1 MVEQLI
7 PIGIITIFIG
17 VLLLLIGSIFALRG
31 KTKTEGGFVVFIGP
45 IPIVGAT
52 SKTMF
57 YLMLALS
64 IFLLIFSLFI
74 IRVW

>member
-1 MVEQLI
+1 MEQLI

-17 VLLLLIGSIFALRG
+17 FFLLLIGSIFTLKGR
-31 KTKTEGGFVVFIGP
+31 TKTEGGFVVFLGP

-57 YLMLALS
+57 YLMLILS

-74 IRVW
+74 IRAW

>member
-1 MVEQLI
+1 MMEQLI

-17 VLLLLIGSIFALRG
+17 FFLLLIGSIFTLKGRA
-31 KTKTEGGFVVFIGP
+31 KTEGGFVVFLGP
-45 IPIVGAT
+45 IPIVGAS

-57 YLMLALS
+57 YLMLILS

-74 IRVW
+74 IRAW

>member
-1 MVEQLI
+1 MMEQLI

-17 VLLLLIGSIFALRG
+17 FFLLLIGSIFTLKGR
-31 KTKTEGGFVVFIGP
+31 TKTEGGFVVFLGP
-45 IPIVGAT
+45 IPIVGAS

-57 YLMLALS
+57 YLMLILS

-74 IRVW
+74 IRAW

>member
-1 MVEQLI
+1 MMEQLI

-17 VLLLLIGSIFALRG
+17 FFLLLIGSIFTLKGR
-31 KTKTEGGFVVFIGP
+31 TKTEGGFVVFLGP

-57 YLMLALS
+57 YLMLILS

-74 IRVW
+74 IRAW